1 MQSPTIGVIM
11 ADLVTEGKTDYD
23 LSEIEADRFYEHPG
37 YLTRDEIRSRC
48 FDMAGNYYGRVE
60 GKTASGKAS

>member
-11 ADLVTEGKTDYD
+11 ADLVSEGKTDYD
-23 LSEIEADRFYEHPG
+23 LSEIEADRFFDQPG
-37 YLTRDEIRSRC
+37 YLTRDEIRNRC
-48 FDMAGNYYGRVE
+48 FEMAGNYYGRVE